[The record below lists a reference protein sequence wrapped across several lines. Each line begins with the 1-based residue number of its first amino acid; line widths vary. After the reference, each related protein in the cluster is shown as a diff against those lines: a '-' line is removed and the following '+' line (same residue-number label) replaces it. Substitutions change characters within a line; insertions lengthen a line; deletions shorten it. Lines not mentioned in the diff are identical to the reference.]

1 MTTSLLPYHSAYL
14 RKSALNCKKILNC
27 KKFAVNSHLHIFLFY
42 SLFNPRRK
50 NLRKSIIREK
60 SYHHYAYILI
70 MKRKINF
77 LTEYRLLSK
86 FCTIFIQFE
95 GQKGRWRMHI
105 SSRNSLHN
113 YSFSCIYFID
123 CLCHYVKLQHQN
135 MTYWRRHSCKIQ
147 ISQKFK
153 KQTGCKD
160 TKNCRTVI
168 YKNAPYIIRLIDD
181 FYHLNLHT
189 LICKIEAE
197 NYV

>member
-1 MTTSLLPYHSAYL
+1 LHKSFVNTAQKIKCSKRTTSLLPCHSAYL

-147 ISQKFK
+147 FR
-153 KQTGCKD
+153 
-160 TKNCRTVI
+160 KNS
-168 YKNAPYIIRLIDD
+168 KNRQVAKIQEIAGQWYIKTHRILSVRLMT
-181 FYHLNLHT
+181 FT
-189 LICKIEAE
+189 T
-197 NYV
+197 